1 MVWDNM
7 DDLQNSNSYSI
18 GKTSP
23 ILILGIM
30 VIIAPWILDIMF
42 NIPGWA
48 KEFFNVIG
56 IFMIVIGALLSMM
69 NR

>member
-48 KEFFNVIG
+48 KGFFNVIG